1 MHLGGISFYSQ
12 AENFANS
19 RKQHKLSNTCP
30 TMHKHW
36 FLKLAKTT
44 KDTPHPTKIIISLE
58 LFSLILSSALHYP
71 SSFISLGLILQ
82 LCKVSSVSNY
92 LLRRSCVYKTLHFKT
107 KYIQLSPLKQTRVIL
122 LHAQPQVLYCNC
134 VKFHQYLFAVVE

>member
-1 MHLGGISFYSQ
+1 MSHNAQALISEVS
-12 AENFANS
+12 
-19 RKQHKLSNTCP
+19 KKHKEYPPS
-30 TMHKHW
+30 H
-36 FLKLAKTT
+36 
-44 KDTPHPTKIIISLE
+44 KIIISLE
-58 LFSLILSSALHYP
+58 LSFLILSSALHYP
-71 SSFISLGLILQ
+71 SSFTSLGLILQ